1 MKKIK
6 NIPFIAFFAVI
17 FALGAFSS
25 CNEDLTLKSLPYL
38 FRPVNFNVSL
48 YKTIATITWT
58 PVDSAKSYTLQ
69 LSTDSLFG
77 TRLIDTTTTKLLF
90 IKELA
95 GQTKFFARIR
105 TNASDTTK
113 NSKFNATLSFTTPK
127 ENIFLGY
134 GTKNNTGNIYS
145 AYMDSI
151 HTLDIYWTPGANA
164 THLIIQSADGS
175 VRDSVPILPSEA
187 TAGRKVVTS
196 LVNSNWKIQ
205 IYNNKILR
213 GTTYGI
219 VEGDI
224 ILTTGG
230 DLVASLNSATAG
242 QVILLSGTTPYTL
255 GGAEY
260 KFSKDIKIRSTSPV
274 SRSII
279 CLTTSGTTQPTSTA
293 NMMSIVSGSILDS
306 LVFENLDISGYADNK
321 PTSIKIGYLFSN
333 KVPCTVTNLIYR
345 NCNIHD
351 YGNTPMRLS
360 AGVTG
365 SSSHIVNLNYS
376 GCLIYESG
384 FSSGYGLVNISKSAD
399 FIDNIIINNSTLYD
413 FSYPVITIAQTA
425 ATSMNSVI
433 ISNCTFNQT
442 TQNVTAT
449 RVLFN
454 FDYVNI
460 ANGVTIKNC
469 IFGSSGSMTASLKVT
484 DSNTIA
490 PTITGCYYTSDFVDE
505 TLVGTPPVS
514 YSIKA
519 SMNPYSGTSTSL
531 WNSPTTGDFSLK
543 DTSFKGK
550 GVAGDLRWY

>member
-1 MKKIK
+1 
-6 NIPFIAFFAVI
+6 
-17 FALGAFSS
+17 
-25 CNEDLTLKSLPYL
+25 
-38 FRPVNFNVSL
+38 
-48 YKTIATITWT
+48 
-58 PVDSAKSYTLQ
+58 
-69 LSTDSLFG
+69 
-77 TRLIDTTTTKLLF
+77 
-90 IKELA
+90 
-95 GQTKFFARIR
+95 
-105 TNASDTTK
+105 
-113 NSKFNATLSFTTPK
+113 
-127 ENIFLGY
+127 
-134 GTKNNTGNIYS
+134 
-145 AYMDSI
+145 
-151 HTLDIYWTPGANA
+151 
-164 THLIIQSADGS
+164 
-175 VRDSVPILPSEA
+175 
-187 TAGRKVVTS
+187 
-196 LVNSNWKIQ
+196 
-205 IYNNKILR
+205 
-213 GTTYGI
+213 
-219 VEGDI
+219 
-224 ILTTGG
+224 
-230 DLVASLNSATAG
+230 
-242 QVILLSGTTPYTL
+242 
-255 GGAEY
+255 
-260 KFSKDIKIRSTSPV
+260 
-274 SRSII
+274 
-279 CLTTSGTTQPTSTA
+279 
-293 NMMSIVSGSILDS
+293 MMSIVSGSILDS